1 MYIGPKI
8 FLGLYVT
15 NPDVDKDIQLKKGLE
30 NKEVSNKSDKQTDI
44 IDKTKESEI
53 SVVHHTT
60 PSKKRPLELEKPS
73 EGHSYLNKKR
83 DEVQKNIKRMKANET
98 KENPIIIEDTPPS
111 QIRSNSNQD
120 NEVNTINPTDL
131 FLYNPQDLNREIPEE
146 INQSISP
153 QNLNWEMAESSPNLN
168 EEMAESSPN
177 LNEEIPEET
186 NQSKPL
192 SLDDRA
198 IWEKR
203 KQLGNENYHVDP
215 KLILTSKPRY
225 PRIIDADLLSNFPLD
240 LVHYNDANIF
250 ILEPWPRV
258 KQEGYTRKDLKWLP
272 PHLLFPGSYSNEM
285 GWGTS
290 IPILPSLKM
299 NPTMM
304 STDQLNHV
312 ISYIAYSGILHDNKE
327 EYLKEYPE
335 LEAMYEDLHTYCDW
349 VKEEILLRNY
359 VFEKCEKDEEL
370 TDEEIIISTKAYY
383 GEFAWKRYKEQ
394 CAKSLYKNYKLYRQN
409 KIKWEWKYN
418 KESDQSYL
426 YKNMDEIKKQG
437 LPLCKSVPASAGE
450 FRRAIY

>member
-1 MYIGPKI
+1 M
-8 FLGLYVT
+8 YVT
-15 NPDVDKDIQLKKGLE
+15 NPDIDKDIQLKKGLE

-44 IDKTKESEI
+44 IDKTKESEL

-83 DEVQKNIKRMKANET
+83 DEVQENIKRMKANDT
-98 KENPIIIEDTPPS
+98 KENPIIIEDTYPS

-120 NEVNTINPTDL
+120 NVQNTINPMDL
-131 FLYNPQDLNREIPEE
+131 FLFNPQDLNIEIPEE
-146 INQSISP
+146 RNQSKSP
-153 QNLNWEMAESSPNLN
+153 QDLSGEMAESSSNLN
-168 EEMAESSPN
+168 EEMAESCPDV
-177 LNEEIPEET
+177 NEKIPEER

-203 KQLGNENYHVDP
+203 KQLGNIENYHIDP
-215 KLILTSKPRY
+215 KLILTSGSH
-225 PRIIDADLLSNFPLD
+225 PRIKDPDLLSNFSLD
-240 LVHYNDANIF
+240 PVHFDYDTIY

-258 KQEGYTRKDLKWLP
+258 KQEGYIRKDQKFLP

-299 NPTMM
+299 NPTCM

-312 ISYIAYSGILHDNKE
+312 ISYIASSGILNNSKE
-327 EYLKEYPE
+327 EYLKVYPE

-370 TDEEIIISTKAYY
+370 TDEEIIISTKAEY
-383 GEFAWKRYKEQ
+383 GEFCWKSHKEKY
-394 CAKSLYKNYKLYRQN
+394 AKSLAKKYKLYYQN

-426 YKNMDEIKKQG
+426 YNNMDAIREQG
-437 LPLCKSVPASAGE
+437 LPLCKSVPESAGK